1 MSRRTLAV
9 IAPGARRE
17 DHDDMSESDAQ
28 ADPGSTGQDAAAP
41 TGGAATADATEQ
53 GAAPGAGSRRVLIIL
68 LAAIGAVV
76 VASLLAVFLRGEP
89 APLDPSTPEG
99 VVQTYTN
106 AVIDGDL
113 DTAQEL
119 LVPEIA
125 DDCLRVPG
133 GTDDYRVTL
142 LESDENGDS
151 ARVRVLIVT
160 TYDSGGLG
168 GDSYES
174 EDVFLLSRIGGDW
187 LLETVPWQFAVCE
200 GSFR

>member
-1 MSRRTLAV
+1 MSQSESGDGSLPSAERAAESTGTEAPAQTATAPD
-9 IAPGARRE
+9 APG
-17 DHDDMSESDAQ
+17 S
-28 ADPGSTGQDAAAP
+28 
-41 TGGAATADATEQ
+41 
-53 GAAPGAGSRRVLIIL
+53 GSRRVLIIL

-89 APLDPSTPEG
+89 APLDPSSPEG
-99 VVQTYTN
+99 VVQAYTN
-106 AVIDGDL
+106 AVIDGDI
-113 DTAQEL
+113 DAAQAL

-142 LESDENGDS
+142 LESDVQGDS

-160 TYDSGGLG
+160 TFDSGGLG

-174 EDVFLLSRIGGDW
+174 EDVFLLSREGDEW
-187 LLETVPWQFAVCE
+187 LLEAVPWQFAVCE